1 MLEKKKI
8 EEIVKVTFVAD
19 TYSLGAHWVYDEK
32 QLKNLPVDW
41 DTLNA
46 PQALWH
52 KGKGAG
58 DFTHIADQAFWLY
71 EFLQN
76 KESFDSLEYLKFWQ
90 EKMGS
95 YSGYIDGATRET
107 LENLK
112 AGKMSGSNSHD
123 FSVIGRIPSLLLVS
137 KDEETF
143 LANVKAFVKLS
154 HDNEKVIEAA
164 TFFAKLLLHVK
175 EFSSIQSALAEISAQ
190 FSEYIQTSV
199 KEGIASKNQNT
210 FETIREFGPACDI
223 DDGFRGIIHLLVTY
237 PDDLQQL
244 LMHNAKAGGDNSS
257 RAMSA
262 SMIWMAYNDKANLP
276 QSWFALNI

>member
-1 MLEKKKI
+1 MLDKKKI
-8 EEIVKVTFVAD
+8 EEIVKISLVID
-19 TYSLGAHWVYDEK
+19 SYSLGSHWVYDEE
-32 QLKNLPVDW
+32 QLKNLPIDW
-41 DTLNA
+41 DTLNV

-58 DFTHIADQAFWLY
+58 DFTHIGDQAFWLY

-76 KESFDSLEYLKFWQ
+76 EESFIPLEYLKFWQ
-90 EKMGS
+90 EKMQR
-95 YSGYIDGATRET
+95 YNGYIDGATRET

-143 LANVKAFVKLS
+143 LANVEAFVKLS

-164 TFFAKLLLHVK
+164 AFFAKLLLHIK
-175 EFSSIQSALAEISAQ
+175 DFTSTESALSKISEEFSA
-190 FSEYIQTSV
+190 YIQISV
-199 KEGIASKNQNT
+199 KEGIESKNKDT
-210 FETIREFGPACDI
+210 FTTIREFGPACDI

-244 LMHNAKAGGDNSS
+244 LIQNAKAGGDSSS

-262 SMIWMAYNDKANLP
+262 SMIWMANHDEANLP